1 MRALTLE
8 IPERKTRAL
17 RAASPRHGSL
27 HLPNASNPRMLTEH
41 TSAEGRPVSAD
52 RPAVLVV
59 DDEYGPRESIAFSL
73 SGDFAVDTAERAK
86 EALAKL
92 KAKTYS
98 AVVMDI
104 RMPEMD
110 GIRAL
115 EELRKID
122 AHVAVIMLTGYGTLL
137 TAQQA
142 MVAGANQYL
151 RKPPDIPELIE
162 AVRRQAAGTKLRRAQ
177 AQAAAD
183 AQNLN
188 LALKREIERSE
199 PHIWQARASVEL
211 VHDLN
216 NPLTVVIGYAA
227 LVADEARMLAQRDP
241 ETAKKLTEYSGM
253 VEKAAEYCHHLSENW
268 RLASKQVPEFVAV
281 DLVGVAKEVRQV
293 IFFGNPAIQFA
304 GLQPAV
310 VRGSKFEL
318 MRVFQNL
325 FKNSLEAGATIVSA
339 AFAENAGRIEVV
351 ISDNGA
357 GMDPERVKRAL
368 HGGFSSKTSGTGL
381 GLSICRHL
389 AGTHGGTFALESTEG
404 KGTTARLTFPAAPQG

>member
-1 MRALTLE
+1 
-8 IPERKTRAL
+8 
-17 RAASPRHGSL
+17 
-27 HLPNASNPRMLTEH
+27 MLTEKSPAANA
-41 TSAEGRPVSAD
+41 SAAD
-52 RPAVLVV
+52 KPPVLVV

-73 SGDFAVDTAERAK
+73 ASEFAVDTAERAK

-92 KAKTYS
+92 QAKPYS
-98 AVVMDI
+98 AVVLDI

-122 AHVAVIMLTGYGTLL
+122 PHVSVIMLTGYGTLL

-162 AVRRQAAGTKLRRAQ
+162 AVRKQTAATRLRRAQ
-177 AQAAAD
+177 ADAARSAID
-183 AQNLN
+183 MNA
-188 LALKREIERSE
+188 ALKREIEQNE
-199 PHIWQARASVEL
+199 PQIWQARASVEL

-227 LVADEARMLAQRDP
+227 LVADEARVLSTRDP
-241 ETAKKLTEYSGM
+241 ETAKKMLEYASM

-268 RLASKQVPEFVAV
+268 RLASKQATEFVRIEI
-281 DLVGVAKEVRQV
+281 VGIAEEVKQV
-293 IFFGNPAIQFA
+293 IFFGNAAIQLT
-304 GLQPAV
+304 GLTEAW

-318 MRVFQNL
+318 MRVLQNL
-325 FKNSLEAGATIVSA
+325 FKNSLEAGAT
-339 AFAENAGRIEVV
+339 RIAVTLVQRGEQVELS

-357 GMDPERVKRAL
+357 GMDSDRVKRAL
-368 HGGFSSKTSGTGL
+368 HGGFSSKASGTGL

-389 AGTHGGTFALESTEG
+389 AGTHGATFALESALG
-404 KGTTARLTFPAAPQG
+404 KGTTVRLVFPAAPQG